1 MIRAHLEHHDLPA
14 ENLVLELTESSVIGD
29 LDTCR
34 QVIAALQ
41 SLGVL
46 VSIDDFGAGV
56 TSLAYLSS
64 LAVGEL
70 KLDRVFLAGLLG
82 SDRDRE
88 CDLVRST
95 IELGHAMG
103 LRIVAEGIED
113 RATLDLLFRL
123 GCDVAQGYFISRPKP
138 ATELVFRPQ
147 FSGARLPNALDRGG
161 NPGDD
166 PGYPGLDRRSLA
178 R

>member
-1 MIRAHLEHHDLPA
+1 M
-14 ENLVLELTESSVIGD
+14 GD
-29 LDTCR
+29 LVTAGR
-34 QVIAALQ
+34 VIAELQ
-41 SLGVL
+41 AMGVL

-64 LAVGEL
+64 LAVSEL
-70 KLDRVFLAGLLG
+70 KLDRAFLAGLMG
-82 SDRDRE
+82 SDSERE

-113 RATLDLLFRL
+113 RATLDLLSRL

-138 ATELVFRPQ
+138 ANQLVFRPQ
-147 FSGARLPNALDRGG
+147 LSVARPPNALSRGAG
-161 NPGDD
+161 ADPDAD
-166 PGYPGLDRRSLA
+166 PGYFGLERRGLA